1 MKTFS
6 TFAPGPQDLRLI
18 AVAMIM
24 ALLISRLVTAQDLLP
39 TPLVNPA
46 APGETIEGT
55 PVAAASAGLALAD
68 LEAQALGSNPALA
81 RAQAL
86 VSAARGNCVQVGLRP
101 NPNVGYEGQQL
112 GSGGLAEQHGV
123 LFGQEIVTGGKL
135 RLNRGVAAQQV
146 SIAEQEFAAMR
157 LRILTDV
164 RIAFY
169 RVLVAQRQ
177 IILAEELISL
187 SQEVSKSVDTL
198 HRAKEVGRVDVLQ
211 ANLERQQA
219 EILSQTSRQ
228 RLDAAWRELA
238 AVVGNPALSIQP
250 LIGDPGAEALDVSYD
265 EALQRL
271 QSQSPE
277 SAAAAAE
284 LGRARMALQRE
295 RVEPI
300 PNVTFQGLVNWQD
313 NGIGGKPDGGV
324 LLSVPIPVF
333 NRNQGAIMRAERELA
348 AARQAISQLEL
359 SLQQRLAPVYENYA
373 NARQQAAQYRES
385 ILPQAE
391 ESLKLTREMYQA
403 GEMNYTGL
411 LTAQRTFAYANRDY
425 LEAVLRLRTAE
436 AEIEGLL
443 LSGSLAQ
450 SPGASTIGR

>member
-1 MKTFS
+1 MKTSS
-6 TFAPGPQDLRLI
+6 TFAPGPGDLRVI
-18 AVAMIM
+18 AIAIIV
-24 ALLISRLVTAQDLLP
+24 ALLFLRVVAAEDVLP

-46 APGETIEGT
+46 APVETIEST
-55 PVAAASAGLALAD
+55 QAAPALVGLTLSD
-68 LEAQALGSNPALA
+68 LEVQALSSNPALA
-81 RAQAL
+81 RALA
-86 VSAARGNCVQVGLRP
+86 VANAARGNYLQAGLKP
-101 NPNVGYEGQQL
+101 NPTVGYEGQQL

-135 RLNRGVAAQQV
+135 RLNRGVASQQV
-146 SIAEQEFAAMR
+146 SIAEQELAATR

-177 IILAEELISL
+177 ITLADELIAH
-187 SQEVSKSVDTL
+187 SQEVSKSVATL
-198 HRAKEVGRVDVLQ
+198 HLAKEVGRVDVLQ

-219 EILSQTSRQ
+219 EILLQSARQ
-228 RLDAAWRELA
+228 RVDAAWRELA
-238 AVVGNPALSIQP
+238 AVVGNPALAIQP
-250 LIGDPGAEALDVSYD
+250 LTGDPGATALDVSYD

-277 SAAAAAE
+277 VAAAAAE
-284 LGRARMALQRE
+284 LGRAQMALQRE
-295 RVEPI
+295 RVEPV

-324 LLSVPIPVF
+324 MLSVPVPLF
-333 NRNQGAIMRAERELA
+333 NRNQGAILRAERELA

-359 SLQQRLAPVYENYA
+359 SLQQRLAPVYESYA
-373 NARQQAAQYRES
+373 NARQQATQYRES
-385 ILPQAE
+385 ILPQAQ
-391 ESLKLTREMYQA
+391 ESLRLTRELYQA
-403 GEMNYTGL
+403 GEMNYTSL

-443 LSGSLAQ
+443 LSGSL
-450 SPGASTIGR
+450 STSASR